1 MNLATVAVLH
11 TAMALEDPFDNQGLD
26 GIYVDEALF
35 EAEQV
40 THSAFLPQPEQVS
53 TPLETQP
60 LLLLRQCRYPCRRL
74 CEDGYLVCWERNVE
88 VASPHAKCMV
98 NRTCKQSS
106 NKED

>member
-40 THSAFLPQPEQVS
+40 THCALSLCQV
-53 TPLETQP
+53 LEAVK
-60 LLLLRQCRYPCRRL
+60 LSYIRL
-74 CEDGYLVCWERNVE
+74 CSQWILTSPVLVQ
-88 VASPHAKCMV
+88 CM
-98 NRTCKQSS
+98 SS
-106 NKED
+106 ALTTSQACQHK

>member
-40 THSAFLPQPEQVS
+40 SCSA
-53 TPLETQP
+53 
-60 LLLLRQCRYPCRRL
+60 LLLCPSEL
-74 CEDGYLVCWERNVE
+74 G
-88 VASPHAKCMV
+88 VA
-98 NRTCKQSS
+98 KQMG
-106 NKED
+106 